1 MKTYAFAV
9 LMLLAG
15 ASALPTLSED
25 ELRQQRVITDTIQ
38 GLIERL
44 RQAIRDRGLD
54 PYKLEFAESSFALSE
69 PEIVSGYA
77 FARDVTLDGLSN
89 IRVNSI
95 NFSILAQ
102 RLTIDVSL
110 PNLRGSVG
118 ESAFEMNFFDREWAG
133 QGSGSLEI
141 VNLGIKADVRVSVG
155 VISGITVRSID
166 LDLYLDDV
174 VSDLNVNIFGRDL
187 SASFNNFFNGLPAF
201 VKENTVA
208 INGLLEYIAW
218 IIVERVLDN

>member
-15 ASALPTLSED
+15 ASALPTISED
-25 ELRQQRVITDTIQ
+25 ELRQQRVITDTIL
-38 GLIERL
+38 GLIDGVS
-44 RQAIRDRGLD
+44 QAIQARGLD
-54 PYKLEFAESSFALSE
+54 PYHLKFAESSFALSE
-69 PEIVSGYA
+69 PEILSGYA
-77 FARDVTLDGLSN
+77 FARDVNLVGLSN
-89 IRVNSI
+89 IRVNNI

-102 RLTIDVSL
+102 RLTIDLSL

-118 ESAFEMNFFDREWAG
+118 ESHFEMNLFDRELDG

-141 VNLGIKADVRVSVG
+141 VNLGLKADVRVSVG

-166 LDLYLDDV
+166 LDLYLDNV
-174 VSDLNVNIFGRDL
+174 VSDLQVNLFGRDL